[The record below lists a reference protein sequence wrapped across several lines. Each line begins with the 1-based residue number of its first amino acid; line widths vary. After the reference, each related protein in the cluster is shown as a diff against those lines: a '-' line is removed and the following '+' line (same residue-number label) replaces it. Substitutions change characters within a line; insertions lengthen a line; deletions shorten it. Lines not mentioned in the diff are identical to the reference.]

1 MKQDSLQSIEYQ
13 VALLVRLTT
22 AHSPKLGSLDR
33 SEYLILYELQKSG
46 ALGINELA
54 EQLMVSISTASRQV
68 SNLEAKAYITRH
80 ADPKNRRISLL
91 QITEEGKAALRK
103 VQEARATG
111 YDEILKEWSK
121 EELEQLEVNLERLNQ
136 SFKSWKK

>member
-1 MKQDSLQSIEYQ
+1 MKHDSLQSIEYQ

-46 ALGINELA
+46 PLGINELA

-111 YDEILKEWSK
+111 YDEILKGWSK
-121 EELEQLEVNLERLNQ
+121 EELEQLEMNLERLNQ